1 MNKKLSFALLLI
13 GSFAFAQET
22 APSDSTSTTKEI
34 QEIILKSQ
42 RKKQFVDKAVYTFD
56 EEALKKARYAND
68 LLRTLPELQ
77 YDPISSSITSIKGGT
92 FLLLINGIE
101 ATEVQARTIRPEN
114 VVKVEYYDSP
124 PTRYANRADTVVNI
138 FTRNPEVGFA
148 GGVEV
153 NTALTTGFVNGQT
166 YANYINGR
174 NTIGLEYTI
183 NFRDYN
189 DRKVNRIYNYDLQN
203 STYNTKEKR
212 ADHFGYT
219 YQDLVLRYSNTLAD
233 NYVFQAKFSMNIY
246 NYFNKSNGESTFI
259 KDNNAEAHG
268 TSQYAYDS
276 YSPPKLD
283 LYFSKNLGKKDEIS
297 LNLVGSTYSSE
308 SYQNDKEWIL
318 NSGNSVFNNE
328 MNLKAKQNSFV
339 AEVAHTHDF
348 KVGKLSS
355 GYRIST
361 NNVDNSLD
369 NLAGSFDYTVN
380 YLTQYIYSEFA
391 GKKKKLMYRLGLGLT
406 NIHNKTAATTEDEWT
421 ITPKLILGYELSK
434 NKALRFTSSY
444 TPYSP
449 SSSNLSPNLN
459 QVVPNIVTTGNP
471 YLKIQKAWNNNIN
484 FSYNNKFF
492 DFNANAFYN
501 FTDNAINSIYV
512 PYNNGSQYALT
523 YENSQYAS
531 RTGVQITG
539 SVKPFGNRLLV
550 VKANLNPTMQRVK
563 TNSGALLKN
572 NYLGNSFTLSSE
584 YKDFSIYYMLS
595 IPVYTLS
602 GAFLSTNENQNHL
615 FVSYKLK
622 DWSLSAGMYWIGTPS
637 QYKTKTLEESLV
649 QYTSETKI
657 YNNKSMLTFG
667 VSYDFAKGKKSEVN
681 KKLNNDVA
689 PATTF

>member
-1 MNKKLSFALLLI
+1 
-13 GSFAFAQET
+13 
-22 APSDSTSTTKEI
+22 
-34 QEIILKSQ
+34 
-42 RKKQFVDKAVYTFD
+42 
-56 EEALKKARYAND
+56 
-68 LLRTLPELQ
+68 
-77 YDPISSSITSIKGGT
+77 
-92 FLLLINGIE
+92 
-101 ATEVQARTIRPEN
+101 
-114 VVKVEYYDSP
+114 
-124 PTRYANRADTVVNI
+124 
-138 FTRNPEVGFA
+138 
-148 GGVEV
+148 
-153 NTALTTGFVNGQT
+153 
-166 YANYINGR
+166 
-174 NTIGLEYTI
+174 
-183 NFRDYN
+183 
-189 DRKVNRIYNYDLQN
+189 
-203 STYNTKEKR
+203 
-212 ADHFGYT
+212 
-219 YQDLVLRYSNTLAD
+219 
-233 NYVFQAKFSMNIY
+233 
-246 NYFNKSNGESTFI
+246 
-259 KDNNAEAHG
+259 
-268 TSQYAYDS
+268 YDS

-283 LYFSKNLGKKDEIS
+283 LYSSRNLGKKDEIS
-297 LNLVGSTYSSE
+297 LNLVGSTYCSE

-622 DWSLSAGMYWIGTPS
+622 DWSLSAGMYWIGTSS

-667 VSYDFAKGKKSEVN
+667 VSYDFAKGKKSEVS